1 MLHFIFTV
9 NMVRLH
15 FISGELPREG
25 NGGMGSFLIERKQRT
40 VRKDS
45 FHLITKED
53 YLKTFNRIDIFNS

>member
-1 MLHFIFTV
+1 
-9 NMVRLH
+9 MVRLH